1 MDQKNNIAD
10 GFIRRKFGFLGENFL
25 EEIRTHGIHEKIE
38 ARKEIIREGDRVKY
52 VLFLIKGAI
61 KVYSLNDG
69 RELVYYYIG
78 DEENCL
84 MTFSSIF
91 NNNISK
97 VYAMTEED
105 SEVLLVP
112 LTVMSRWLT
121 AFPAINKIFFHE
133 YERRFSAVMDMINEA
148 MFHHLDIRVLNYIK
162 RKVILSGNQPV
173 KIKHREIAGS
183 LGTSREV
190 VSRVLK
196 KIENEGK
203 IFKDEEGKIVLA
215 DQMLIPLN
223 K

>member
-1 MDQKNNIAD
+1 MDKENNIIEE
-10 GFIRRKFGFLGENFL
+10 FIDRKFGFLGENFL
-25 EEIRTHGIHEKIE
+25 EEVRTHGIYKKID
-38 ARKEIIREGDRVKY
+38 ARQEIIREGERVKY

-78 DEENCL
+78 NEENCL

-91 NNNISK
+91 NNSISK

-105 SEVLLVP
+105 SEVLLIP
-112 LTVMSRWLT
+112 LPVLSTWLLI
-121 AFPAINKIFFHE
+121 FPAINKMFFHE
-133 YERRFSAVMDMINEA
+133 YEKRFSAIMDMMNEA
-148 MFHHLDIRVLNYIK
+148 IFHHLDTRVLNYIK
-162 RKVILSGNQPV
+162 RKVSIVGNVPI
-173 KIKHREIAGS
+173 KIKHKEIAEG

-203 IFKDEEGKIVLA
+203 VFKDEVGKIWIVE
-215 DQMLIPLN
+215 
-223 K
+223 

>member
-1 MDQKNNIAD
+1 MDQKNNIVSE
-10 GFIRRKFGFLGENFL
+10 FINRKFGFLGEGFL
-25 EEIRTHGIHEKIE
+25 EEIRTHAVYDTIE
-38 ARKEIIREGDRVKY
+38 ARQEIIREGDRVKY

-69 RELVYYYIG
+69 RELTYYHIG
-78 DEENCL
+78 DNENCL

-97 VYAMTEED
+97 VYATAEED

-112 LTVMSRWLT
+112 LSVMNRWLVT
-121 AFPAINKIFFHE
+121 FPAINKIFFHE

-148 MFHHLDIRVLNYIK
+148 MFHHLDTRVLNYIK
-162 RKVILSGNQPV
+162 RKVTLAGNQPV
-173 KIKHREIAGS
+173 KIKHREIAGG

-196 KIENEGK
+196 KMENEGK
-203 IFKDEEGKIVLA
+203 IFKDEEGKVFAA
-215 DQMLIPLN
+215 DQTMLLN

>member
-1 MDQKNNIAD
+1 MGD
-10 GFIRRKFGFLGENFL
+10 GFL
-25 EEIRTHGIHEKIE
+25 EEIKTYAVYDTIE
-38 ARKEIIREGDRVKY
+38 ARQEIIREGDRVKY

-69 RELVYYYIG
+69 RELTYYHIG
-78 DEENCL
+78 DNENCL

-97 VYAMTEED
+97 VYATAEED

-112 LTVMSRWLT
+112 LSVMNRWLV
-121 AFPAINKIFFHE
+121 AFPTINKMFFHQ

-148 MFHHLDIRVLNYIK
+148 MFHHLDTRVLNYIK
-162 RKVILSGNQPV
+162 RKVTLAGNQPV
-173 KIKHREIAGS
+173 KIKHREIAGG

-196 KIENEGK
+196 KMENEGK
-203 IFKDEEGKIVLA
+203 IFKDEEGKVFA
-215 DQMLIPLN
+215 SDQTMLLN